1 MHTCGQGGNKK
12 GKKKLYS
19 KKRKENI
26 VFKIKKESSVNVF
39 DKK

>member
-12 GKKKLYS
+12 GKKKNS
-19 KKRKENI
+19 TAKKENI